1 KFHRQEA
8 EIIGQAGRPGVVT
21 VATNMAGRGTDIVL
35 GGNVEAEIAQLVDP
49 EPPQAEQMRESWRKR
64 HDEVI
69 AAGGLHILGTE
80 RHESRRIDNQLRGR
94 AGRQGDPGMS
104 RFYLSL
110 EDNLMR
116 IFASDR
122 VKSIMQALGMEK
134 GEAIEHRMVT
144 NAIEK
149 AQRKVEARNFDMRK
163 QLLEY
168 DDVSND
174 QRQIVYQQRTELLEV
189 ESITETIDAIRT
201 DVVNAVIDEYVPPQS
216 LEEQWDIAGLEAR
229 LEAEFAIRLPLQ
241 EWLDADKSLHED
253 PLREKIIDACSAA
266 YQEKRDAI
274 ADEIYRLEKYIMLQ
288 VLDSLWKEH
297 LAAMDHL
304 RHGIHL
310 RAYAQKNPKQEY
322 KREAFA
328 MFEQMLDNLKREVVR
343 ILSHVEIRGQDELE
357 QLEQQR
363 REEEARKKIQFQHA
377 QASAMTGNVEEAAPS
392 ALVSAEPFVRDE
404 PKIGRNE
411 LCHCGSGKKFKH
423 CHGKLS

>member
-1 KFHRQEA
+1 
-8 EIIGQAGRPGVVT
+8 
-21 VATNMAGRGTDIVL
+21 L
-35 GGNVEAEIAQLVDP
+35 GGSVEAEIGQLKDAT
-49 EPPQAEQMRESWRKR
+49 AEQIEEVRAAWRKR
-64 HDEVI
+64 NEQVI
-69 AAGGLHILGTE
+69 AAGGLHIIGTE

-110 EDNLMR
+110 EDSLMR

-122 VKSIMQALGMEK
+122 VKGIMQALGMEK

-168 DDVSND
+168 DDVAND
-174 QRQIVYQQRTELLEV
+174 QRQIVYQQRNELLEFD
-189 ESITETIDAIRT
+189 SIGDTIDAIRV
-201 DVVNAVIDEYVPPQS
+201 DVVNAVFDEYIPPGS
-216 LEEQWDIAGLEAR
+216 LEEQWDTAGLEKR
-229 LEAEFAIRLPLQ
+229 LETEFGVQAPVSQ
-241 EWLDADKSLHED
+241 WLEEDKSLHEET
-253 PLREKIIDACSAA
+253 LRERIVADVNAA
-266 YQEKRDAI
+266 YARKRESI
-274 ADEIYRLEKYIMLQ
+274 GDEIVRLEKYIMLQ
-288 VLDSLWKEH
+288 VLDGLWKEH
-297 LAAMDHL
+297 LSMMDHL

-328 MFEQMLDNLKREVVR
+328 LFEQMLDNLKRDVVR
-343 ILSHVEIRGQDELE
+343 FLSHVEIRRDDELA

-363 REEEARKKIQFQHA
+363 RDEEAHRKMLFQHA
-377 QASAMTGNVEEAAPS
+377 QVSAIDEGDEEQNSIPQLAQPAAAP
-392 ALVSAEPFVRDE
+392 AAPFVRDE
-404 PKIGRNE
+404 AKIGRNE
-411 LCHCGSGKKFKH
+411 VCHCGSGKKFKH